1 MATGKLAVLCQG
13 ERMSFH
19 GGMRGTVLN
28 PQQSHHLFLKIS
40 VDIPSQELLSTHKM
54 LFMKLLAF
62 PLLEINGLLHF
73 AYSSPMSVHCDGL
86 YIGLHSTQEAREPDD
101 HKWTIHVYDC
111 AHLWLHVLTHREE
124 SCLTLKMKELT
135 IFSFFTTQY
144 KNVCCEQR
152 WRSDCSSC
160 HKILKESWCSL
171 LVKIQNQHRSIH
183 LFLPFFFFP
192 PFKGYFLI

>member
-1 MATGKLAVLCQG
+1 MATGKLAAVLCQG

-28 PQQSHHLFLKIS
+28 RQQSHHLFFLKIS

-144 KNVCCEQR
+144 KNDAV
-152 WRSDCSSC
+152 SSAGGVTVPAAI
-160 HKILKESWCSL
+160 K
-171 LVKIQNQHRSIH
+171 
-183 LFLPFFFFP
+183 F
-192 PFKGYFLI
+192 